1 MKKKPLELFVEIR
14 QYSNIIKDQ
23 DGNKV
28 SVAEARLLWEAGAVA
43 NYNLAF
49 KRLATQANWDF
60 AELARQYAE
69 VTTPSASAD
78 GVVTFRRAIPRA
90 GPFEMGGEADTL
102 AGDLRGTESPMPETR
117 NGYADQPW
125 QSQNG
130 QDAEESESLGN
141 LAVRLSAVAE
151 RLEQAALRLASQA
164 PPLAAPRPFQGRVG
178 A

>member
-49 KRLATQANWDF
+49 KRLATLANWDF

-69 VTTPSASAD
+69 MDA
-78 GVVTFRRAIPRA
+78 
-90 GPFEMGGEADTL
+90 
-102 AGDLRGTESPMPETR
+102 TR
-117 NGYADQPW
+117 
-125 QSQNG
+125 
-130 QDAEESESLGN
+130 
-141 LAVRLSAVAE
+141 
-151 RLEQAALRLASQA
+151 
-164 PPLAAPRPFQGRVG
+164 
-178 A
+178 